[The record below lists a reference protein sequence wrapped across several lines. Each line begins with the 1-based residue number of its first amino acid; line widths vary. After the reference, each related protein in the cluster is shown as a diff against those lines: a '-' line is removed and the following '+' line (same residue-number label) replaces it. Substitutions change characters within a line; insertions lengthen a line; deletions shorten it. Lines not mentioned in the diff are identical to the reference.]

1 MLFVKNRFINK
12 RKKSFF
18 KVYIFFFLIFI
29 IFFVYLYLNINKF
42 ANLTSDLIQ
51 EYSNKYNYNL
61 KKIEVIGLTN
71 LNKDEILIFFN
82 KFKNNSIFL
91 VPVKEISNEIKKNKW
106 IKEVNIRNDYKNTL
120 KVNIKEETP
129 IGIYE
134 NNNQKILFS
143 KNLVVLEILG
153 KNHDYKNL
161 ISFYGE
167 NSIINSKYLIS
178 KIDQDIKKMI
188 QSAIFIENR
197 RWNIR
202 LKNKITLKLP
212 EKNLKEAINNYKK
225 IYSNLSNKDLKDIEI
240 IDLRIPN
247 QAIIKYRNTA
257 ND

>member
-1 MLFVKNRFINK
+1 MKNRFINK

-18 KVYIFFFLIFI
+18 KINIFFLI
-29 IFFVYLYLNINKF
+29 IFVFFLIYLYLNFNKF
-42 ANLTSDLIQ
+42 NNAISELIQ
-51 EYSNKYNYNL
+51 EYSNKYHYNL
-61 KKIEVIGLTN
+61 KKIEVTGLTN
-71 LNKDEILIFFN
+71 LNKDEILVYFN

-120 KVNIKEETP
+120 KVNVKEEMP

-134 NNNQKILFS
+134 NNNQQILFS
-143 KNLVVLEILG
+143 NNLSILEILG

-161 ISFYGE
+161 IIFFGE
-167 NSIINSKYLIS
+167 NSIINSKYLTS
-178 KIDQDIKKMI
+178 KIDKDIQQMI
-188 QSAIFIENR
+188 ESVKFIENR
-197 RWNIR
+197 RWNIK
-202 LKNKITLKLP
+202 LKNNIIIKLP
-212 EKNLKEAINNYKK
+212 EVKLDEAMKNYKK

-247 QAIIKYRNTA
+247 QAIIKYRNTV

>member
-1 MLFVKNRFINK
+1 MFFVKNRFINK

-18 KVYIFFFLIFI
+18 KVYIFCLLILI
-29 IFFVYLYLNINKF
+29 IFFIYLFININKF

-91 VPVKEISNEIKKNKW
+91 LPVKEISNEIKKNKW

-120 KVNIKEETP
+120 KVNIKEEIP

-143 KNLVVLEILG
+143 KNLVILEILE

-161 ISFYGE
+161 INFYGE
-167 NSIINSKYLIS
+167 NSIINSKHLIS
-178 KIDQDIKKMI
+178 KIDQDIKQMI
-188 QSAIFIENR
+188 QSLIFVENR

-212 EKNLKEAINNYKK
+212 EKNLEEAIKNYKK

-247 QAIIKYRNTA
+247 QAIIKYISTS

>member
-1 MLFVKNRFINK
+1 MFFVKNRFINR

-18 KVYIFFFLIFI
+18 NFYIFLLLLILIF
-29 IFFVYLYLNINKF
+29 FFVYLYLNFNKF
-42 ANLTSDLIQ
+42 SNLSSDLIQ
-51 EYSNKYNYNL
+51 EYSNKYKYNL
-61 KKIEVIGLTN
+61 NKIEVVGITS
-71 LNKDEILIFFN
+71 LNKDEILIFFT
-82 KFKNNSIFL
+82 KFKNKSIFL
-91 VPVKEISNEIKKNKW
+91 VPVKEISNKIKKNKW
-106 IKEVNIRNDYKNTL
+106 IQEVNIRNDYKNTL
-120 KVNIKEETP
+120 TVNIKEETP

-143 KNLVVLEILG
+143 KNLVILEILG

-167 NSIINSKYLIS
+167 NSIINSKNLIS

-212 EKNLKEAINNYKK
+212 EKNL
-225 IYSNLSNKDLKDIEI
+225 
-240 IDLRIPN
+240 
-247 QAIIKYRNTA
+247 
-257 ND
+257 

>member
-1 MLFVKNRFINK
+1 MFFVKNRFINK

-18 KVYIFFFLIFI
+18 KVYIFFLFLF
-29 IFFVYLYLNINKF
+29 IFFLVYLYLNINKF
-42 ANLTSDLIQ
+42 VNVTSDLIQ

-61 KKIEVIGLTN
+61 NKIEVIGLEN

-82 KFKNNSIFL
+82 KFQNNSIFL
-91 VPVKEISNEIKKNKW
+91 LPVKEISNEIKKNKW

-120 KVNIKEETP
+120 KVNIKEEIP

-143 KNLVVLEILG
+143 KNLVILEILG

-167 NSIINSKYLIS
+167 NSIINSKNLIF
-178 KIDQDIKKMI
+178 KLDQDINQMI
-188 QSAIFIENR
+188 KSAIFIKNR
-197 RWNIR
+197 RWNII
-202 LKNKITLKLP
+202 LENKIILKLP
-212 EKNLKEAINNYKK
+212 EKNLEEAIENYKK
-225 IYSNLSNKDLKDIEI
+225 IYSNLSNKDLKDIEN

-247 QAIIKYRNTA
+247 QAIIKYRNTL

>member
-1 MLFVKNRFINK
+1 MKNRFINK

-18 KVYIFFFLIFI
+18 KIYIFFLLIFI
-29 IFFVYLYLNINKF
+29 FFFGYLYLNFNKF
-42 ANLTSDLIQ
+42 AYVTSDLIQ

-61 KKIEVIGLTN
+61 NKIEVIGLAN

-82 KFKNNSIFL
+82 KFKNSSIFL
-91 VPVKEISNEIKKNKW
+91 LPVKEISNEIKKNKW

-129 IGIYE
+129 VGIYE

-143 KNLVVLEILG
+143 KNLVILEILG

-167 NSIINSKYLIS
+167 NSIINSKHLIS
-178 KIDQDIKKMI
+178 KIDQDIKQMI
-188 QSAIFIENR
+188 QSLIFVENR

-247 QAIIKYRNTA
+247 QAIIKYIL
-257 ND
+257 

>member
-18 KVYIFFFLIFI
+18 KVYIFCFLIFI
-29 IFFVYLYLNINKF
+29 IFFVYLYLIKLN
-42 ANLTSDLIQ
+42 ATSRVEKGWETDSGVL
-51 EYSNKYNYNL
+51 NYNL
-61 KKIEVIGLTN
+61 QKIEVAGLTN

-82 KFKNNSIFL
+82 KFKNDSIFL
-91 VPVKEISNEIKKNKW
+91 VPVKEIANEIKKNKW

-129 IGIYE
+129 VGIYE

-178 KIDQDIKKMI
+178 NIDQDIKEMI
-188 QSAIFIENR
+188 QSLIFVENR

-212 EKNLKEAINNYKK
+212 EKNLEDALENYKK

-247 QAIIKYRNTA
+247 QAIIKYRNTV

>member
-1 MLFVKNRFINK
+1 MKNRFINK

-18 KVYIFFFLIFI
+18 KIYIFCLLIFLS
-29 IFFVYLYLNINKF
+29 FFVYLYLNFNKF
-42 ANLTSDLIQ
+42 AYATSDLIQ
-51 EYSNKYNYNL
+51 KYSNKYNYNL
-61 KKIEVIGLTN
+61 KAIEVEGLTN
-71 LNKDEILIFFN
+71 LNKDDVLIFFN

-120 KVNIKEETP
+120 KINIQEEIP

-143 KNLVVLEILG
+143 ENLAILEILG
-153 KNHDYKNL
+153 KNHNYKNL

-178 KIDQDIKKMI
+178 KIDQDIKNMI
-188 QSAIFIENR
+188 QSVIFIENR
-197 RWNIR
+197 RWNIK

-212 EKNLKEAINNYKK
+212 DKNLEEAIKNYRK
-225 IYSNLSNKDLKDIEI
+225 IYLNLSNKDLKDIEI

-247 QAIIKYRNTA
+247 QAIIKYKNTV

>member
-18 KVYIFFFLIFI
+18 KVYIFCFLIFI

-42 ANLTSDLIQ
+42 ANLTSDFIQ

-82 KFKNNSIFL
+82 KFIDNSIFL

-129 IGIYE
+129 VGIYE

-178 KIDQDIKKMI
+178 NIDQDIKEMI
-188 QSAIFIENR
+188 QSLIFVENR
-197 RWNIR
+197 RWNIK

-212 EKNLKEAINNYKK
+212 EKNLEAAIKNYKK
-225 IYSNLSNKDLKDIEI
+225 IYSNLSNKDLKDIEN

-247 QAIIKYRNTA
+247 QAIIKYRNTV

>member
-18 KVYIFFFLIFI
+18 KVYIFCFLIFI

-42 ANLTSDLIQ
+42 TNFTSDFIQ

-82 KFKNNSIFL
+82 KFKDNSIFL

-143 KNLVVLEILG
+143 NNLVILEILG

-167 NSIINSKYLIS
+167 NSIINSKHFIS
-178 KIDQDIKKMI
+178 KIDQDIKQMI
-188 QSAIFIENR
+188 QSLIFVENR

-212 EKNLKEAINNYKK
+212 EKNLEAAIKNYKK

-247 QAIIKYRNTA
+247 QAIIKYRNTE

>member
-18 KVYIFFFLIFI
+18 KVYIFFLLIFI
-29 IFFVYLYLNINKF
+29 FFFVYLYLNINKF
-42 ANLTSDLIQ
+42 ANLTSDFIQ

-82 KFKNNSIFL
+82 KFIDNSIFL

-129 IGIYE
+129 VGIYE

-167 NSIINSKYLIS
+167 NSIINSKHLIS
-178 KIDQDIKKMI
+178 KIDQDIKQMI
-188 QSAIFIENR
+188 QSLIFVENR
-197 RWNIR
+197 RWNIK

-212 EKNLKEAINNYKK
+212 EKNLEEAIKNYKK

-247 QAIIKYRNTA
+247 QAIIKYRNTL

>member
-1 MLFVKNRFINK
+1 MKNRFINK

-18 KVYIFFFLIFI
+18 KVYIFCFLIFI
-29 IFFVYLYLNINKF
+29 IFFIYLYLNINKF
-42 ANLTSDLIQ
+42 ANLTTDLIQ

-82 KFKNNSIFL
+82 KFKNSSIFL

-143 KNLVVLEILG
+143 KNLVILEILR

-167 NSIINSKYLIS
+167 NSIINSKHLIS
-178 KIDQDIKKMI
+178 KIDQDIKQMI
-188 QSAIFIENR
+188 QSLIFVENR

-212 EKNLKEAINNYKK
+212 EKNLEEAIKNYKK

-247 QAIIKYRNTA
+247 QAIIKYRNTE

>member
-18 KVYIFFFLIFI
+18 KIYIFLILIFI
-29 IFFVYLYLNINKF
+29 FFFVYLYLNFYKF
-42 ANLTSDLIQ
+42 ASIASDLIQ
-51 EYSNKYNYNL
+51 EYSNIYNYNL
-61 KKIEVIGLTN
+61 KKIEVTGLNN

-120 KVNIKEETP
+120 KVNIKEEIP

-143 KNLVVLEILG
+143 KNLVILEILG

-161 ISFYGE
+161 ISFY
-167 NSIINSKYLIS
+167 
-178 KIDQDIKKMI
+178 
-188 QSAIFIENR
+188 
-197 RWNIR
+197 
-202 LKNKITLKLP
+202 
-212 EKNLKEAINNYKK
+212 
-225 IYSNLSNKDLKDIEI
+225 
-240 IDLRIPN
+240 
-247 QAIIKYRNTA
+247 
-257 ND
+257 

>member
-18 KVYIFFFLIFI
+18 KVYIFCFLIFI

-42 ANLTSDLIQ
+42 ANLTSDFIQ

-82 KFKNNSIFL
+82 KFIDNSIFL

-129 IGIYE
+129 VGIYE

-153 KNHDYKNL
+153 ENHDYKNL

-167 NSIINSKYLIS
+167 NSIINSKNLIS
-178 KIDQDIKKMI
+178 KIDQDLKQMI
-188 QSAIFIENR
+188 QSLIFVENR

-212 EKNLKEAINNYKK
+212 EKNLEEAIKNYKK
-225 IYSNLSNKDLKDIEI
+225 IYSTLSNKDLKDIKI

-247 QAIIKYRNTA
+247 QAIIKYRKNA

>member
-1 MLFVKNRFINK
+1 MKNRFINK

-18 KVYIFFFLIFI
+18 KINIFFLFIFVFFLI
-29 IFFVYLYLNINKF
+29 YLYLNFNKF
-42 ANLTSDLIQ
+42 SNVTSELIQ

-61 KKIEVIGLTN
+61 KKIEVAGLKN
-71 LNKDEILIFFN
+71 LNKDEILIFFD

-91 VPVKEISNEIKKNKW
+91 VTVKEISNEIKKNKW
-106 IKEVNIRNDYKNTL
+106 IQEVNIRNDYKNTL

-134 NNNQKILFS
+134 NNNQQILFS
-143 KNLVVLEILG
+143 NNLAILEILG

-161 ISFYGE
+161 IIFYGE
-167 NSIINSKYLIS
+167 NSIINSKYLTS
-178 KIDQDIKKMI
+178 KINIEIQQMI
-188 QSAIFIENR
+188 ESVIFVEKR

-202 LKNKITLKLP
+202 LKNKITIKLP
-212 EKNLKEAINNYKK
+212 EENLDEAMKNYTK

-247 QAIIKYRNTA
+247 QAIIKYRNVV

>member
-1 MLFVKNRFINK
+1 MFFVKNRFINK

-18 KVYIFFFLIFI
+18 KINIFFLI
-29 IFFVYLYLNINKF
+29 IFVFFLIYLYLNFNKF
-42 ANLTSDLIQ
+42 NNAISELIQ
-51 EYSNKYNYNL
+51 EYSNKYHYNL
-61 KKIEVIGLTN
+61 KKIEVTGLTN
-71 LNKDEILIFFN
+71 LNKDEILVYFN

-120 KVNIKEETP
+120 KVNVKEEMP

-134 NNNQKILFS
+134 NNNQQILFS
-143 KNLVVLEILG
+143 NNLSILEILG

-161 ISFYGE
+161 IIFFGE
-167 NSIINSKYLIS
+167 NSIINSKYLTS
-178 KIDQDIKKMI
+178 KIDKDIQQMI
-188 QSAIFIENR
+188 ESVKFIENR
-197 RWNIR
+197 RWNIK
-202 LKNKITLKLP
+202 LKNNIIIKLP
-212 EKNLKEAINNYKK
+212 EVKLDEAMKNYKK

-247 QAIIKYRNTA
+247 QAIIKYRNTE

>member
-18 KVYIFFFLIFI
+18 KVYIYCLLILI
-29 IFFVYLYLNINKF
+29 IFFIYLFLNINKF

-61 KKIEVIGLTN
+61 KKIEVTGLTN

-82 KFKNNSIFL
+82 KFQNNSIFL
-91 VPVKEISNEIKKNKW
+91 LPVKEISNEIKKNKW

-120 KVNIKEETP
+120 KVHIKEETP

-143 KNLVVLEILG
+143 KNLVILEILG

-167 NSIINSKYLIS
+167 NSIINSKHFIS
-178 KIDQDIKKMI
+178 KIDQDIKQMI
-188 QSAIFIENR
+188 QSLIFVENR

-212 EKNLKEAINNYKK
+212 EKNIEEAIKNYKK

-240 IDLRIPN
+240 IDLRISK
-247 QAIIKYRNTA
+247 QAIIKYRNTV

>member
-1 MLFVKNRFINK
+1 MKNRFINK

-18 KVYIFFFLIFI
+18 KVYIFFLLILIF
-29 IFFVYLYLNINKF
+29 FFVYLYLNINKF
-42 ANLTSDLIQ
+42 TNLKSYLIQ

-61 KKIEVIGLTN
+61 KKIEVEGLTN

-143 KNLVVLEILG
+143 KNLVILEILG

-167 NSIINSKYLIS
+167 NSIINSKHLIS
-178 KIDQDIKKMI
+178 KIDQDIKQMI
-188 QSAIFIENR
+188 QSLIFVENR

-212 EKNLKEAINNYKK
+212 EKNLEEAIKNYKK

-247 QAIIKYRNTA
+247 QAIIKYRNA
-257 ND
+257 VND

>member
-18 KVYIFFFLIFI
+18 KVYIFCFLIFI

-42 ANLTSDLIQ
+42 ANLTSDFIQ

-82 KFKNNSIFL
+82 KFIDNSIFL

-120 KVNIKEETP
+120 KINIKEEIP

-143 KNLVVLEILG
+143 ENLVILEILG
-153 KNHDYKNL
+153 KNHNYKNL

-178 KIDQDIKKMI
+178 NIDQDIKEMI
-188 QSAIFIENR
+188 QSLIFVENR
-197 RWNIR
+197 RWNIK

-212 EKNLKEAINNYKK
+212 EKNLEAAIKNYKK

-247 QAIIKYRNTA
+247 QAIIKYRNTE

>member
-1 MLFVKNRFINK
+1 MFFVKNRFINK

-18 KVYIFFFLIFI
+18 KIYIFFLLIFI
-29 IFFVYLYLNINKF
+29 FFFVYLYLNFNKF
-42 ANLTSDLIQ
+42 SNLSSDLIQ
-51 EYSNKYNYNL
+51 EYSNKYKYNL
-61 KKIEVIGLTN
+61 NKIEVVGITS
-71 LNKDEILIFFN
+71 LNKDEILIFFT
-82 KFKNNSIFL
+82 KFKNKSIFL
-91 VPVKEISNEIKKNKW
+91 VPVKEISNKIKKNKW
-106 IKEVNIRNDYKNTL
+106 IQEVNIRNDYKNTL
-120 KVNIKEETP
+120 TVNIKEETP

-143 KNLVVLEILG
+143 NNLAILEILG
-153 KNHDYKNL
+153 KNHNYKNL

>member
-12 RKKSFF
+12 RKKNFF
-18 KVYIFFFLIFI
+18 KVYIFFLLIFI

-42 ANLTSDLIQ
+42 ANSTSDLIQ
-51 EYSNKYNYNL
+51 QYSNKYNYNL
-61 KKIEVIGLTN
+61 NKIEVIGLKN

-106 IKEVNIRNDYKNTL
+106 IKEVNIINDYKNTL

-143 KNLVVLEILG
+143 KNLVILEILG
-153 KNHDYKNL
+153 KDHDYKNL

-167 NSIINSKYLIS
+167 NSIINSKHLIS
-178 KIDQDIKKMI
+178 KIDQDIKQMI
-188 QSAIFIENR
+188 QSLIFVENR
-197 RWNIR
+197 RWNIK

-212 EKNLKEAINNYKK
+212 EKNLEEAIINYKK

-247 QAIIKYRNTA
+247 QAIIKYRNTE

>member
-1 MLFVKNRFINK
+1 MFFVKNRFKNK
-12 RKKSFF
+12 RKKRFF
-18 KVYIFFFLIFI
+18 TINILFLSLLIF
-29 IFFVYLYLNINKF
+29 FFVYLYSSFNKF
-42 ANLTSDLIQ
+42 TDITSYLVQ

-61 KKIEVIGLTN
+61 EKIEVFGLKN
-71 LNKDEILIFFN
+71 INKTEILLPFN
-82 KFKNNSIFL
+82 KFKNYSVFL
-91 VPVKEISNEIKKNKW
+91 IPVKKISAEIKKNKW
-106 IKEVNIRNDYKNTL
+106 IHEVNIRNDYKNTL
-120 KVNIKEETP
+120 KVNIKEEIP

-143 KNLVVLEILG
+143 KNLAILEILE
-153 KNHDYKNL
+153 KNHNYKNL

-167 NSIINSKYLIS
+167 NSIINSKHFIS
-178 KIDQDIKKMI
+178 KIDQDIKQMI
-188 QSAIFIENR
+188 QSLIFVENR

-212 EKNLKEAINNYKK
+212 EKNLEEAIKNYKK

-247 QAIIKYRNTA
+247 QAIIKYINTS

>member
-1 MLFVKNRFINK
+1 M
-12 RKKSFF
+12 
-18 KVYIFFFLIFI
+18 
-29 IFFVYLYLNINKF
+29 
-42 ANLTSDLIQ
+42 
-51 EYSNKYNYNL
+51 
-61 KKIEVIGLTN
+61 
-71 LNKDEILIFFN
+71 
-82 KFKNNSIFL
+82 
-91 VPVKEISNEIKKNKW
+91 PVLEISNEIKKNKW
-106 IKEVNIRNDYKNTL
+106 IKEVNIINDYKNTL

-143 KNLVVLEILG
+143 KNLVILEILG

-167 NSIINSKYLIS
+167 NSIINSKNLIS
-178 KIDQDIKKMI
+178 KIDQDLKQMI
-188 QSAIFIENR
+188 QSLIFVENR

-212 EKNLKEAINNYKK
+212 EKNLEEAIENYKK

-247 QAIIKYRNTA
+247 QAIIKYRNTE

>member
-1 MLFVKNRFINK
+1 MFSVKNRFINK
-12 RKKSFF
+12 RKRSFF
-18 KVYIFFFLIFI
+18 QIYIFFLLIFI
-29 IFFVYLYLNINKF
+29 FLFLYLYLNFNKF
-42 ANLTSDLIQ
+42 TNVTFNLIQ

-61 KKIEVIGLTN
+61 QKIEVAGLTN

-82 KFKNNSIFL
+82 KFKNDSIFL
-91 VPVKEISNEIKKNKW
+91 VPVKEIANEIKKNKW

-120 KVNIKEETP
+120 KVNIKEEAP

-143 KNLVVLEILG
+143 NNLVVLEILG
-153 KNHDYKNL
+153 KNHSYKNL
-161 ISFYGE
+161 IIFYGE

-178 KIDQDIKKMI
+178 KIDQDIKQMI

-212 EKNLKEAINNYKK
+212 EKNLIEAIKNYKK
-225 IYSNLSNKDLKDIEI
+225 IYSNLSNKDLKDIET

-247 QAIIKYRNTA
+247 QAIIKYRNTV

>member
-1 MLFVKNRFINK
+1 MFFVKNRFINK

-18 KVYIFFFLIFI
+18 KIYIFFLLIFI
-29 IFFVYLYLNINKF
+29 FFFVYLYLNFNKF
-42 ANLTSDLIQ
+42 SNLSSDLIQ
-51 EYSNKYNYNL
+51 EYSNKYKYNL
-61 KKIEVIGLTN
+61 NKIEVVGITS
-71 LNKDEILIFFN
+71 LNKDEILIFFT
-82 KFKNNSIFL
+82 KFKNKSIFL
-91 VPVKEISNEIKKNKW
+91 VPVKEISNKIKKNKW
-106 IKEVNIRNDYKNTL
+106 IQEVNIRNDYKNTL
-120 KVNIKEETP
+120 TVNIKEETP

-143 KNLVVLEILG
+143 NNLAILEILG
-153 KNHDYKNL
+153 KNHNYKNL

-212 EKNLKEAINNYKK
+212 EKNLEEAIANYKK

>member
-1 MLFVKNRFINK
+1 MFFVKNRFINR

-18 KVYIFFFLIFI
+18 NFYIFLLLILIF
-29 IFFVYLYLNINKF
+29 FFVYLYLNFNKF
-42 ANLTSDLIQ
+42 TNLTSYLIQ

-61 KKIEVIGLTN
+61 TKIEFAGLTN

-120 KVNIKEETP
+120 KINIKEEIP

-143 KNLVVLEILG
+143 KNLAILEILG

-161 ISFYGE
+161 IIFYGE
-167 NSIINSKYLIS
+167 NSIINSKSLIS
-178 KIDQDIKKMI
+178 KIDQDIKHMI
-188 QSAIFIENR
+188 QSVIFIENR
-197 RWNIR
+197 RWNIK

-212 EKNLKEAINNYKK
+212 EKNLEEAIKNYRK
-225 IYSNLSNKDLKDIEI
+225 IYLNLSNKDLKDIEI

-247 QAIIKYRNTA
+247 QAIIKYKNTV

>member
-18 KVYIFFFLIFI
+18 KVYIFCFLIFI

-42 ANLTSDLIQ
+42 ANLTSDFIQ

-120 KVNIKEETP
+120 KIDIKEETP

-143 KNLVVLEILG
+143 KNLVILEILG

-178 KIDQDIKKMI
+178 KIDQDLKQMI
-188 QSAIFIENR
+188 QSLIFVENR
-197 RWNIR
+197 RWNII

-212 EKNLKEAINNYKK
+212 EKNLEEAIKNYKK

-247 QAIIKYRNTA
+247 QAIIKYRNTE